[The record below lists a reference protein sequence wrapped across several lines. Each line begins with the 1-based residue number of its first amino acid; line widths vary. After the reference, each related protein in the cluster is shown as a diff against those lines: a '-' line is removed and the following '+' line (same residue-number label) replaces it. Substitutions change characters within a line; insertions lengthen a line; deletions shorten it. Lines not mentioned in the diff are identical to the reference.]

1 MIERWFCCSLFA
13 RHIHQN
19 LHLTSTTAVPPLYWR
34 ARLCSFVEDFPGSL
48 HPWRWTPKC
57 WLFEFSVHRILKLDW
72 NGFIVHPTVE
82 VVLRKNYSFCR
93 ILFYLSREPARL
105 DLKVLIVRSHFF
117 VSESL
122 NNSLMQWSNWR
133 FCPES
138 FSACS
143 RRDRQWSWGS
153 GWPCFKSVLQF
164 YQFGLERCRFSEDP
178 ARSYDLSDP
187 EQLDSNCR
195 CIGVKGALR
204 VCMCLRSYCHA
215 F

>member
-34 ARLCSFVEDFPGSL
+34 ARLCSFAEDFPGSL

-133 FCPES
+133 FCPEVL
-138 FSACS
+138 FSLQQEGEVVELGLWLTMLQVCAA
-143 RRDRQWSWGS
+143 
-153 GWPCFKSVLQF
+153 VLSIWA
-164 YQFGLERCRFSEDP
+164 GT
-178 ARSYDLSDP
+178 
-187 EQLDSNCR
+187 
-195 CIGVKGALR
+195 
-204 VCMCLRSYCHA
+204 M
-215 F
+215 